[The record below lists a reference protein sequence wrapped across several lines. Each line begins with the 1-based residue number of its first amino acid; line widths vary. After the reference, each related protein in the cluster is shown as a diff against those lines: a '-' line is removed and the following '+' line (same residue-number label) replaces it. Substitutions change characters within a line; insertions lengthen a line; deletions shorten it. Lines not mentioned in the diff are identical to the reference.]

1 MEWQLIGKV
10 YLHRID
16 FFKFITLQNYGLWI
30 LFVIQQMNFLWMRI
44 FILNRESFIY
54 CLHILYSLSFYLY
67 FFFLSLDFVCF
78 LCFLCFLCSLCSLC
92 FFGSICFICYLC
104 FICSHCFQYFLLRKI
119 GSHFILFSFST
130 SYTMIVL
137 LIFSQA

>member
-16 FFKFITLQNYGLWI
+16 FFNFITLQNYGLWI

-44 FILNRESFIY
+44 FILNREGFIY
-54 CLHILYSLSFYLY
+54 CLRILYSLSFYLC
-67 FFFLSLDFVCF
+67 FLSLNSVCF
-78 LCFLCFLCSLCSLC
+78 LCFLCSLC
-92 FFGSICFICYLC
+92 FFGSICFICSLC
-104 FICSHCFQYFLLRKI
+104 FICSHCFQYSQYFLLRKI

-130 SYTMIVL
+130 SYAMIVF
-137 LIFSQA
+137 LIFFQP